1 MFEKGLVKSSATIIQ
16 LKIIFKTLLILM
28 NPQNYTK
35 KSKSYVKQEL
45 NNVTIAGD
53 VTFYSLFYTPKESC

>member
-16 LKIIFKTLLILM
+16 LKISFKTLLILM
-28 NPQNYTK
+28 NSQNYAK
-35 KSKSYVKQEL
+35 KSKNYVKQEL

-53 VTFYSLFYTPKESC
+53 VTFYLLFCTQKESC

>member
-16 LKIIFKTLLILM
+16 LKISFKTLLILM
-28 NPQNYTK
+28 NSQNYTM
-35 KSKSYVKQEL
+35 KSKNYVKQEL

-53 VTFYSLFYTPKESC
+53 VTFYLLFCTQKESC